1 MKFTKPYTP
10 FLAVF
15 LAIVIVGFS
24 IWKQTMDASESSD
37 KEGLV
42 NMEDIIERDDGV
54 KVKRRKTSAI
64 IETPIL
70 ENYKEGKGNPFS
82 KLGNSIKKNFKSA
95 GKQITKNILKP
106 ITKFFKYIGDVFLS
120 IFSYLECGAQKIGKL
135 PQCMGWYLLEVL
147 GHILYLPFAFFFW
160 LFSLQSIEK
169 MIWNVLEDIDCFFY
183 ASTGY
188 HLIHY
193 SDSIINKCYKCKLK
207 KMPKFPKM

>member
-24 IWKQTMDASESSD
+24 IWKQTMDASE
-37 KEGLV
+37 KEGLE
-42 NMEDIIERDDGV
+42 NMHTIIERDDGV
-54 KVKRRKTSAI
+54 KVKRRTTSAI
-64 IETPIL
+64 IETPVL
-70 ENYKEGKGNPFS
+70 EHYKEGAKGIGGMF
-82 KLGNSIKKNFKSA
+82 KKIRDGLNKIP
-95 GKQITKNILKP
+95 KQ
-106 ITKFFKYIGDVFLS
+106 ITKFFKYVGDVFLS
-120 IFSYLECGAQKIGKL
+120 IFSYLECGAQKIGTL
-135 PQCMGWYLLEVL
+135 PQCMGWYLLEII
-147 GHILYLPFAFFFW
+147 GYILYIPFAFFFW

-193 SDSIINKCYKCKLK
+193 SDSIIKKCYNCKLK

>member
-15 LAIVIVGFS
+15 LAFVIVGFS
-24 IWKQTMDASESSD
+24 ICKQKMDSD
-37 KEGLV
+37 ETEGLV
-42 NMEDIIERDDGV
+42 NMDDIIERDDGV

-70 ENYKEGKGNPFS
+70 ENYKEGAKGIS
-82 KLGNSIKKNFKSA
+82 GMFKSV
-95 GKQITKNILKP
+95 GKSITKSILNP
-106 ITKFFKYIGDVFLS
+106 LTKFFKYVADVFVS
-120 IFSYLECGAQKIGKL
+120 IFSYLECGAIKIATL
-135 PQCMGWYLLEVL
+135 PQCMGWYLLEII
-147 GHILYLPFAFFFW
+147 GYILYIPFAFFFW

-169 MIWNVLEDIDCFFY
+169 MIWDVLEDIDCFFH

-193 SDSIINKCYKCKLK
+193 SDSIIKKCYKCKLK
-207 KMPKFPKM
+207 KMPKWK